1 MIQAKSIME
10 SMASKAGTETGS
22 LSKAIDKMM
31 QPKVD
36 WRSELRQF
44 FNEAKHNDYSWAH
57 PNRRF
62 IDDGIYLPGTFSNEM
77 GAVVFVVDT
86 SGSMTMEINKLMNQV
101 WSEVKAIIQE
111 ARPTQSVVVQSD
123 SEVRRVEKYE
133 EGEELPEK
141 IDVVGGGGTL
151 FNPVLRKVKD
161 LVENPTE
168 DFRSPALM
176 IYFTDMETAEMGS
189 DLTDPGC
196 PVAWAKF
203 KGMYKDWQVKPEF
216 GVVIDVD

>member
-1 MIQAKSIME
+1 
-10 SMASKAGTETGS
+10 
-22 LSKAIDKMM
+22 
-31 QPKVD
+31 
-36 WRSELRQF
+36 
-44 FNEAKHNDYSWAH
+44 
-57 PNRRF
+57 
-62 IDDGIYLPGTFSNEM
+62 
-77 GAVVFVVDT
+77 
-86 SGSMTMEINKLMNQV
+86 MTMEINKLMNQV